1 MKQLKLRR
9 QFVLFSTIL
18 ITMLFSCNLDQ
29 VENKYSNFK
38 EAKENGVFEKG
49 WIPKIFIVES
59 MTEIYLLTNLDRNTC
74 IFTYLTSENDLDRIK
89 TLIQPLDSKKEVENI
104 PYSKQWIDSI
114 EKLKHNFIVTNDKSD
129 TIFIAIDDKTN
140 RVYGWRK

>member
-1 MKQLKLRR
+1 
-9 QFVLFSTIL
+9 
-18 ITMLFSCNLDQ
+18 MLFSCNLDQ

-89 TLIQPLDSKKEVENI
+89 MLIQPLESKNI
-104 PYSKQWIDSI
+104 IKNVPHSKQWIDSI
-114 EKLKHNFIVTNDKSD
+114 EKLQHNFIITNDKTD
-129 TIFIAIDDKTN
+129 TTFIAIDDKDN
-140 RVYGWRK
+140 RVFGWRK